1 VSFAT
6 KLTNKIERRTAPVG
20 VIGLGYVGLPLVL
33 LFGESRFSVVGFDI
47 DEKKTR
53 SLMDGRSYMR
63 HIGQE
68 RLAAAFRGGRMHATS
83 DFSVLAE
90 CDAIIVCPT

>member
-1 VSFAT
+1 MSFAT
-6 KLTNKIERRTAPVG
+6 KLTNKIERRMAPVG

-53 SLMDGRSYMR
+53 SLMDGRSYC
-63 HIGQE
+63 
-68 RLAAAFRGGRMHATS
+68 ATS
-83 DFSVLAE
+83 DRSALPRHFAADVCAPHPISQFSRNA
-90 CDAIIVCPT
+90 TRS